1 MMPLGMVFF
10 LHLQLKGRTD
20 GGSLVSSDGPIK
32 ITYAVEWLFT
42 LMAPFIISEFASSE
56 ILGKEMGLQEM
67 FAVSGAL
74 LD

>member
-10 LHLQLKGRTD
+10 LHLQLKGRAD

>member
-1 MMPLGMVFF
+1 MAFF

-42 LMAPFIISEFASSE
+42 LMAPFIISEFASSK
-56 ILGKEMGLQEM
+56 IRGKEIGFEEM
-67 FAVSGAL
+67 FAISRDL

>member
-1 MMPLGMVFF
+1 MPLGMVFF
-10 LHLQLKGRTD
+10 LYLQLKGRTD

-42 LMAPFIISEFASSE
+42 LMAPFIISELTSSK
-56 ILGKEMGLQEM
+56 ILGKEIRIQEI
-67 FAVSGAL
+67 FALSRDL

>member
-1 MMPLGMVFF
+1 MMPSRMVFF

-32 ITYAVEWLFT
+32 ITYAIERLFT
-42 LMAPFIISEFASSE
+42 LMAPFIISAFASSK
-56 ILGKEMGLQEM
+56 ILGNGTRLQEM
-67 FAVSGAL
+67 SVLSRDL

>member
-1 MMPLGMVFF
+1 MPLGMVFF

-42 LMAPFIISEFASSE
+42 LMAPFIISELANSK
-56 ILGKEMGLQEM
+56 ILGKEIRLHET
-67 FAVSGAL
+67 FTISRDL